1 MLQLNNRAI
10 ISFFLVVA
18 SLNSS
23 AQNKEELKELPFYQ
37 NMVDGDEQAYIQNRE
52 AIQRKIAI
60 SGSAYD
66 GSLLA
71 RDESNTI
78 LLFENPYTNELRQD
92 PSTMIVFKTEVNSL
106 KKDESI
112 NNIIARDFEEL

>member
-1 MLQLNNRAI
+1 MPYTP
-10 ISFFLVVA
+10 
-18 SLNSS
+18 
-23 AQNKEELKELPFYQ
+23 EELQQLSWYQ
-37 NMVDGDEQAYIQNRE
+37 NLIDEDEQKYLIKRE
-52 AIQRKIAI
+52 FLLNKSNI

>member
-1 MLQLNNRAI
+1 MPYTP
-10 ISFFLVVA
+10 
-18 SLNSS
+18 
-23 AQNKEELKELPFYQ
+23 EELQQLSWYQ
-37 NMVDGDEQAYIQNRE
+37 NLIDEDEQKYLIKRE
-52 AIQRKIAI
+52 FLLNKSNI

-66 GSLLA
+66 GSLMA

>member
-1 MLQLNNRAI
+1 MPYTP
-10 ISFFLVVA
+10 
-18 SLNSS
+18 
-23 AQNKEELKELPFYQ
+23 EELQNLPWYQ
-37 NMVDGDEQAYIQNRE
+37 NLLDEDEQKYLIK
-52 AIQRKIAI
+52 RKYLLGQSDI

-66 GSLLA
+66 GSLMA

-78 LLFENPYTNELRQD
+78 LLFENPFTNALRED

>member
-1 MLQLNNRAI
+1 MPYTP
-10 ISFFLVVA
+10 
-18 SLNSS
+18 
-23 AQNKEELKELPFYQ
+23 EELQNLPWYQ
-37 NMVDGDEQAYIQNRE
+37 NLIDEDEQKYLVKRE
-52 AIQRKIAI
+52 FLLNKSNI

-66 GSLLA
+66 GSLMA
-71 RDESNTI
+71 RDESDTI

-106 KKDESI
+106 KKDENI

>member
-1 MLQLNNRAI
+1 MPYTP
-10 ISFFLVVA
+10 
-18 SLNSS
+18 
-23 AQNKEELKELPFYQ
+23 EELQNLPWYQ
-37 NMVDGDEQAYIQNRE
+37 NLIDEDEQKYLIKRE
-52 AIQRKIAI
+52 FLLNKSDI

-66 GSLLA
+66 GSLMA

-106 KKDESI
+106 KKDENI

>member
-1 MLQLNNRAI
+1 MPYTP
-10 ISFFLVVA
+10 
-18 SLNSS
+18 
-23 AQNKEELKELPFYQ
+23 EELQNLPWYQ
-37 NMVDGDEQAYIQNRE
+37 NLIDEDEQKYLVKRE
-52 AIQRKIAI
+52 FLLNKSDI

-66 GSLLA
+66 GSLMA

>member
-1 MLQLNNRAI
+1 MPYTP
-10 ISFFLVVA
+10 
-18 SLNSS
+18 
-23 AQNKEELKELPFYQ
+23 EELQNLPWYQ
-37 NMVDGDEQAYIQNRE
+37 NLLDEDEQKYLVKRNFLLDRSD
-52 AIQRKIAI
+52 I

-66 GSLLA
+66 GSLMA

-78 LLFENPYTNELRQD
+78 LLFESPLTNALRED

-112 NNIIARDFEEL
+112 NNIIDRNFEEL

>member
-1 MLQLNNRAI
+1 MPYTP
-10 ISFFLVVA
+10 
-18 SLNSS
+18 
-23 AQNKEELKELPFYQ
+23 EELQNLPWYQ
-37 NMVDGDEQAYIQNRE
+37 NLIDEDEQKYLVKRE
-52 AIQRKIAI
+52 FLLNKSDI

-66 GSLLA
+66 GSLMA

-106 KKDESI
+106 KKDENI

>member
-1 MLQLNNRAI
+1 MPYTP
-10 ISFFLVVA
+10 
-18 SLNSS
+18 
-23 AQNKEELKELPFYQ
+23 EELQNLPWYQ
-37 NMVDGDEQAYIQNRE
+37 NLIDEDEQKYLVKRE
-52 AIQRKIAI
+52 FLLNKSNI

-66 GSLLA
+66 GSLMA

-106 KKDESI
+106 KKDENI

>member
-1 MLQLNNRAI
+1 MPYTP
-10 ISFFLVVA
+10 
-18 SLNSS
+18 
-23 AQNKEELKELPFYQ
+23 EELQNLPWYQ
-37 NMVDGDEQAYIQNRE
+37 NLIDEDEQKYLIKRE
-52 AIQRKIAI
+52 FLLNKSDI

-66 GSLLA
+66 GSLMA

-112 NNIIARDFEEL
+112 NNIIAREFEEL

>member
-1 MLQLNNRAI
+1 MPYTQ
-10 ISFFLVVA
+10 
-18 SLNSS
+18 
-23 AQNKEELKELPFYQ
+23 EELQNLSWYQ
-37 NMVDGDEQAYIQNRE
+37 NLIDEDEQKYLVKRE
-52 AIQRKIAI
+52 FLLNKSNI

-66 GSLLA
+66 GSLMA

-106 KKDESI
+106 KKDENI